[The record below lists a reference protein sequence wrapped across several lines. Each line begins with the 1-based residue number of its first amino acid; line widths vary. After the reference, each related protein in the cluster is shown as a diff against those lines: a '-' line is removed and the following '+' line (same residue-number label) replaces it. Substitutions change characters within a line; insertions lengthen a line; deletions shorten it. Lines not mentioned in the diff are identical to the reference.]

1 MRPRAAAPGGG
12 RGGGEGGR
20 AAAARWGRQVRGRV
34 YGEECASRTRRG
46 RGRWAAPDLGAI
58 SARSRR
64 DLTLEL
70 GEVEPIGSVEVEGG
84 EDAGDPLRHL
94 GVLVGVRVPA
104 HAALAADALHGAPA
118 RRERGGVERRA
129 ALAEELRRLE
139 ALLQSELEHH
149 PLPLLHEEGLERRR
163 RREGRLQAGGERARE
178 GEDLWGVGAAMKR
191 TAATK

>member
-1 MRPRAAAPGGG
+1 MRGGGRLRPGGGGRSGAGCMGRSARLG
-12 RGGGEGGR
+12 RGGGGAGGR
-20 AAAARWGRQVRGRV
+20 R
-34 YGEECASRTRRG
+34 
-46 RGRWAAPDLGAI
+46 PI

-191 TAATK
+191 TAAMK